1 MAKVAVALS
10 GCGYL
15 DGAEIHESV
24 LTLLALDRA
33 GIPYQCIA
41 PNIPQMHVVNHLTG
55 EPVRGESRQVLVE
68 AARIAR
74 GDIKDLATVK
84 VADFDGALFPGGF
97 GAAKNFCDYA
107 TRGDACQIHPA
118 IEMFLVGMVEAKK
131 PVGVMC
137 ISPVVLARALKG
149 HNYHPKLTIG
159 TDQGTAKSIE
169 AFGSKHVECSTR
181 DCVVDSEYRIVSTP
195 AYMSGQRIS
204 EVAAG
209 IERLVSE
216 FAKLLKA

>member
-1 MAKVAVALS
+1 MAKVAVVLS
-10 GCGYL
+10 GCGFL

-24 LTLLALDRA
+24 VTLLALDRA
-33 GIPYQCIA
+33 GIPYQCVA

-55 EPVRGESRQVLVE
+55 EPAPGETRQVLLE

-84 VADFDGALFPGGF
+84 VADFDGALFPGGY
-97 GAAKNFCDYA
+97 GAAKNYCDYA
-107 TRGDACQIHPA
+107 TQGDACQIHPQVEA
-118 IEMFLVGMVEAKK
+118 FLLGMVEAKK
-131 PVGVMC
+131 PVGVIC

-149 HNYHPKLTIG
+149 RDYHPRVTIG
-159 TDQGTAKSIE
+159 TDPGTAKSIE
-169 AFGSKHVECSTR
+169 TFGSKHVECPTR
-181 DCVVDSEYRIVSTP
+181 DCVVDKELRIVSTP
-195 AYMSGQRIS
+195 AYMTGKSIS

-216 FAKLLKA
+216 FGRLLRA